1 MITNVR
7 LQNFRSYIDSSFEFD
22 DGVNIVVGPNATG
35 KTNLIEAIYILARNT
50 SFRVKD
56 KDLIGFGSEWLR
68 VDSYISNT
76 NRVLKI
82 TNTNEGISKETIIDG
97 KSYKR
102 LPREQYFPIV
112 LFEPNQLQL
121 MSGGPEGRRNFI
133 DELVSQSRSEH
144 TASLQKYRRVVSQ
157 RNSLLKSGIN
167 DERQFFVWNTRLVEL
182 AAKLVSNRMGALNE
196 INKTISDIYSDIAGK
211 KHRVVLEYT
220 SPCRLDNYAS
230 SLMKSLEL
238 SLDKDRLRGFTAFG
252 PHREDVRISIDG
264 KDTTVS
270 ASRGEARTMLLAL
283 KTFEI
288 QEFVKTNKHRPILL
302 LDDVFSELDGL
313 RRKKL
318 TSFLDK
324 YQSFIT
330 TTDADIVRSNIK
342 SSKIITTSNLN

>member
-35 KTNLIEAIYILARNT
+35 KTNLIEAIYILARNI

-56 KDLIGFGSEWLR
+56 KDLISFDSEWLR

-82 TNTNEGISKETIIDG
+82 TNTNGGISKETIIDG
-97 KSYKR
+97 KIYKR

-133 DELVSQSRSEH
+133 DELIGQSKTEH
-144 TASLQKYRRVVSQ
+144 NTNLQKYRRVVSQ
-157 RNSLLKSGIN
+157 RNSLLKSGRR
-167 DERQFFVWNTRLVEL
+167 DDGQFFVWNTRLVEL
-182 AAKLVSNRMGALNE
+182 ANE
-196 INKTISDIYSDIAGK
+196 IVANRIKAVSEINGTISEIYSDIAGK
-211 KHRVVLEYT
+211 RHRIELEYL
-220 SPCRLDNYAS
+220 SSCRLDNYVS
-230 SLMKSLEL
+230 SLMKNLEL
-238 SLDKDRLRGFTAFG
+238 NQDKDILRGFTSYG
-252 PHREDVRISIDG
+252 PHREDIKTSINN
-264 KDTTVS
+264 KNTTVS

-288 QEFVKTNKHRPILL
+288 QEFTKTNKHRPILL

-318 TSFLDK
+318 TSYLNK

-342 SSKIITTSNLN
+342 SSNIITTSN